1 MKNFSQTK
9 ISELTNY
16 QGSSKR
22 TIKKFLRKIEK
33 NQRNSINISN
43 TIDKQRRST
52 PICVKIFE
60 FKGLKREFKPDEE
73 INMENKQNI
82 SNNEN
87 NRYYLRY
94 FLNMYNIKTKKMYG
108 NSYQSPLYEIKFEGD
123 NEIKLFNPEEE
134 FYAYVL
140 SPEPANDAM
149 IVQFVICETDNENT
163 DNIKSQIS
171 ERWAIIKF
179 DNLKLSK
186 PKSQKEEKIYKGSP
200 RSLFSHEFV
209 ALNPFHYFEGTL
221 LYTYYEFPPL
231 KDINFLL
238 PDYVILA
245 EGEILPGLRDCLIG
259 PKHNFVDLV
268 HFETVYIKNI
278 IISITKNLEQR
289 IIEFATKYRD
299 IKYKINE
306 EDYNQYNSVY
316 IKERKLKCGVHNT
329 WCFINT
335 NGLENSVTLTKKDN
349 TLNYLGVLTVDHF
362 FVEES
367 LCGFI
372 LELDYIVT
380 IPIIP
385 NQKEEDLT
393 LPIGY
398 SIFIP
403 DRLDD
408 SDQIKRTNFIT
419 GPSETIYGEKI
430 WFSPDVSD
438 RIIEL
443 SYIISE
449 NQDLTD
455 NIRGNEFEQNKEL
468 LRQARQNYI
477 EESNTLIKG
486 NENSEA
492 QKLRILE
499 LESKIKNLENLVK
512 QEEEKRK
519 EILNK
524 QKENIQNI
532 QPTEIIKYIS
542 KPMPGEPKVKKID
555 DELNEEKKQELDKNI
570 DLFNTF
576 EKLDKNLDE
585 FRSNSQI
592 IYEEKV
598 KNMGLEEDIYPL
610 ISLGEKNLA
619 LPDIQ
624 ETIIEYNLQKELDSQ
639 NFGNFLTFQF
649 LSFKPSKLF
658 YKQLNNIPKKIQFKT
673 NFFNQRYLSTP
684 VCNITLPEN
693 SSPDNL
699 YYFGSPLILTKENI
713 GLNTLNSDESQKEI
727 KLSVKYDPSVNKSI
741 DFRDFVK
748 FLTTRY
754 LVVEIIDVEKQFCIG
769 IFKIPLNDLLRK
781 EKEKVYLTKEFPIYD
796 DDFVLKGYIQMLL
809 QNIKINTMNP
819 FIYNRNLYRRIDAR
833 SNKNNLKKKKKV
845 YAQKINVNNYKNI
858 VNFNQ
863 IQPENNENNEQ
874 SMKFKTDLEM
884 KKKIQVTRFF
894 NATGMGSG
902 KKYNNTNGMSLEE
915 LKLKEL
921 KQKQMLNEKLQQT
934 QTIREQMK
942 PNILSR
948 VQQDV
953 FKNEFE
959 ISLIQGQPLYL
970 NYTIFNDSD
979 SEELFHIVIDRV
991 NNINDMNNNTL
1002 YDKFSINT
1010 NTNFNQTKELYK
1022 EGNVVSIVNNPEEW
1036 ARIVNIE
1043 RLETPNDYN
1052 IFSEDL
1058 YFSIQQNE
1066 RLPILIKLFSFREN
1080 SKEDDYNLYIYKK
1093 DGRPHFLL
1101 NIKIK
1106 SIFPIYDHI
1115 FHYHLPCNTYQK
1127 VILVNPFKSSQKKTM
1142 EILNYY
1148 QQTDIQ
1154 VNLAQEENKEFSFMY
1169 NTNEEGFIHEFI
1181 LFLYSDEF
1189 KNNLYLT
1196 WKFEINC
1203 HELLSL
1209 NGNLGKKTV
1218 NPLYINYIEKN
1229 SSTLNNTLDTKLVL
1243 QLFTDRP
1250 EVIQFPKGYETPFD
1264 LIQNS
1269 TAESKYILYPK
1280 NKNRQTAMINCV
1292 NINTRELYKSWLI
1305 QFTTGNPTISSSQN
1319 IDCYVGNQT
1328 NIKYECVNP
1337 IDKWVMLKFE
1347 SSDDNLMYVVDN
1359 VVPFNGKET
1368 KYINIIIPSQI
1379 NKRKFE
1385 VLLFISDENEEY
1397 SKTIL
1402 FIINFK

>member
-60 FKGLKREFKPDEE
+60 FKGLKREFKPNEE

-532 QPTEIIKYIS
+532 QPKEIIKYIS

-570 DLFNTF
+570 DFFNTF

-769 IFKIPLNDLLRK
+769 IFKMPLNDLLRK

-1010 NTNFNQTKELYK
+1010 STNFNQTKELYK

-1154 VNLAQEENKEFSFMY
+1154 VNLAQEENKEFSFMF
-1169 NTNEEGFIHEFI
+1169 NTNEEGFVHEFI

-1337 IDKWVMLKFE
+1337 IDKSVMLKFE

>member
-532 QPTEIIKYIS
+532 QPKEIIKYIS

-1010 NTNFNQTKELYK
+1010 NSNFNQTKELYK

-1154 VNLAQEENKEFSFMY
+1154 VNLAQEENKEFSFMF
-1169 NTNEEGFIHEFI
+1169 NTNEEGFVHEFI

-1402 FIINFK
+1402 FLINFK

>member
-60 FKGLKREFKPDEE
+60 FKGLKREFKPNEE

-532 QPTEIIKYIS
+532 QPKEIIKYIS

-570 DLFNTF
+570 DFFNTF

-741 DFRDFVK
+741 DFKDFVK

-769 IFKIPLNDLLRK
+769 IFKMPLNDLLRK

-845 YAQKINVNNYKNI
+845 YAQKININNYKNI

-1010 NTNFNQTKELYK
+1010 STNFNQTKELYK

-1154 VNLAQEENKEFSFMY
+1154 VNLAQEENKEFSFMF
-1169 NTNEEGFIHEFI
+1169 NTNEEGFVHEFI

-1337 IDKWVMLKFE
+1337 IDKSVMLKFE

-1397 SKTIL
+1397 SKTVL
-1402 FIINFK
+1402 FQINFK

>member
-1 MKNFSQTK
+1 MKNFSPAK

-289 IIEFATKYRD
+289 ILEFATKYRD

-532 QPTEIIKYIS
+532 QPKEIIKYIS

-781 EKEKVYLTKEFPIYD
+781 EKENVYLTKEFPIYD

-845 YAQKINVNNYKNI
+845 YAQKININNYKNI

-1154 VNLAQEENKEFSFMY
+1154 VNLAQEENKEFSFMF
-1169 NTNEEGFIHEFI
+1169 NTNEEGFVHEFI

>member
-1 MKNFSQTK
+1 MKNFSPAK

-94 FLNMYNIKTKKMYG
+94 FLNMYNIKAKKMYG

-532 QPTEIIKYIS
+532 QPKEIIKYIS

-845 YAQKINVNNYKNI
+845 YAQKININNYKNI

-1154 VNLAQEENKEFSFMY
+1154 VNLAQEENKEFSFMF
-1169 NTNEEGFIHEFI
+1169 NTNEEGFVHEFI

>member
-532 QPTEIIKYIS
+532 QPKEIIKYIS

-727 KLSVKYDPSVNKSI
+727 KLNITYDPSVDKSI

-1010 NTNFNQTKELYK
+1010 NSNFNQTKELYK

-1154 VNLAQEENKEFSFMY
+1154 VNLAQEENKEFSFMF
-1169 NTNEEGFIHEFI
+1169 NTNEEGFVHEFI